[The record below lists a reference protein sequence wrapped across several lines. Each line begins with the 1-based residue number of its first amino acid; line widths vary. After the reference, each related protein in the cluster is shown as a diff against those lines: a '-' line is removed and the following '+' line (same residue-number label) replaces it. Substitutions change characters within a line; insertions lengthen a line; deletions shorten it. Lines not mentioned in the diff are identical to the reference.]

1 MANIGDLKQIYGDCL
16 RMLFRPVARLALQ
29 KGITFKDCSHYL
41 KQAFIMEAAEQLKA
55 EGKKVNV
62 SRLSVMSGIMRNEV
76 KRIYALG
83 DTNRGVEV
91 SMPSRVVDLWENDKR
106 YRIDGRLRMLSLT
119 EFQALVARVSKHINP
134 GTVLFELTRV
144 GTVIKSGDRLKLKRR
159 VHKLAAEPREA
170 FDIAAKDLR
179 TLLDCVE
186 ENLDPAVSLDN
197 LHIRTEYDNISE
209 KSLKVIRRWFIA
221 QGKLLHK
228 RARKFLSSHDLDLSP
243 QLSDHQKGGKRAVIS
258 LITHTSPLPAEDN

>member
-1 MANIGDLKQIYGDCL
+1 MANTTDLKQIYGDCL
-16 RMLFRPVARLALQ
+16 RMLLRPIARLALQ

-41 KQAFIMEAAEQLKA
+41 KQAFILEAAEQLKA
-55 EGKKVNV
+55 EGRKINV
-62 SRLSVMSGIMRNEV
+62 SRIAVMSGIMRNEV

-83 DTNRGVEV
+83 DTNRGIEV

-106 YRIDGRLRMLSLT
+106 YRVEGRLRSLNLA

-134 GTVLFELTRV
+134 GTVLFELMRV
-144 GTVIKSGDRLKLKRR
+144 GTVLKIGDQFKLKRR

-170 FDIAAKDLR
+170 FDIAAKDIG

-186 ENLDPAVSLDN
+186 ENLDPAISLDN
-197 LHIRTEYDNISE
+197 LHIRTEYDNVSE
-209 KSLKVIRRWFIA
+209 KSLRAIRRWFIA

-243 QLSDHQKGGKRAVIS
+243 QLQDGNKGGKRAVIS
-258 LITHTSPLPAEDN
+258 LITHTSPLAPEER